1 MARRKRIVSTVA
13 VLAVAGLVAACS
25 SSSTSE
31 SSSEPAAASSSA
43 APAASESAAPAS
55 SAAAG
60 DPVTIGVSFYSQ
72 QIPLFVEMLEGV
84 QDLAAQEGV
93 EIIFA
98 DGGGSAEEQ
107 TNQIENMITSGVD
120 AIIASPVDAA
130 AMVPAYESAL
140 AAGIPIFSAANK
152 VADEFESGFVGP
164 DLVSYSEQTMDRII
178 ECMGGKGELVLITG
192 PPQISFVQ
200 LQQMGWD
207 ASLKNHPDVT
217 VVQTLVDEDL
227 STPKAVDLA
236 SAALTANPNVTGILG
251 STDNIGVGVVQAIK
265 SQGIDPTTI
274 CTAGWDGQPNAVE
287 LIKEGSYGST
297 LSFLGYKWGQVAL
310 ETAIAAAQG
319 TMPESHYVVTDGLF
333 IDAANASTLTPEQ
346 ISGKEPI
353 S

>member
-1 MARRKRIVSTVA
+1 MNRRVWTGAIAAVSMAL
-13 VLAVAGLVAACS
+13 VLAGCS
-25 SSSTSE
+25 SGSSSSE
-31 SSSEPAAASSSA
+31 SSS
-43 APAASESAAPAS
+43 APAASEAPAS
-55 SAAAG
+55 EAAAEG
-60 DPVTIGVSFYSQ
+60 EPLTIGVSFYSQ

-84 QDLAAQEGV
+84 NDLAAEQGV

-120 AIIASPVDAA
+120 AIIASPVDAT
-130 AMVPAYESAL
+130 AMVPAYQSAMT
-140 AAGIPIFSAANK
+140 AGIPIFSAANK

-164 DLVSYSEQTMDRII
+164 DLVSYATQTMDRLV
-178 ECMGGKGELVLITG
+178 ECMGGEGELVLITG

-207 ASLKNHPDVT
+207 ASLANHPDVK

-227 STPKAVDLA
+227 STAKAVDLA
-236 SAALTANPNVTGILG
+236 NAALTANPNVKGILS

-265 SQGIDPTTI
+265 GQGIDPTTI
-274 CTAGWDGQPNAVE
+274 CTAGWDAQPNAVE
-287 LIKEGSYGST
+287 LVKEGSYNLT
-297 LSFLGYKWGQVAL
+297 LSYLGYKWGQVAL

-319 TMPESHYVVTDGLF
+319 TMPDSHYVVTDGLF
-333 IDAANASTLTPEQ
+333 VDSTNVNDLSPDQ
-346 ISGKEPI
+346 IKGKEPL